1 VTAKPED
8 FNKPPTKDMAFWEA
22 QNKRLIAE
30 LETTRSEQQRLLDQ
44 EKMMR

>member
-22 QNKRLIAE
+22 ENKRLIAE
-30 LETTRSEQQRLLDQ
+30 LETTRAGQQRLLYEQ
-44 EKMMR
+44 KMMR

>member
-1 VTAKPED
+1 MTAKPED

-30 LETTRSEQQRLLDQ
+30 LETTRAEQQRLLDE
-44 EKMMR
+44 EKMKR

>member
-8 FNKPPTKDMAFWEA
+8 FNKPQTKNMAFWEA
-22 QNKRLIAE
+22 ENQRLIAE
-30 LETTRSEQQRLLDQ
+30 LETTRAEQQRLLDQ